1 MAKRVTKTNITYSE
15 AIAELEQILSR
26 LRNTEITIDEL
37 APAVTRASALV
48 EECRRQLEMTKE
60 ELEKITQKDI

>member
-37 APAVTRASALV
+37 APAVARASLLI
-48 EECRRQLEMTKE
+48 EECRRQLEMTKG